1 MKNLHSNHVNPN
13 LWLVLHVVD
22 DDKNHLMT
30 DSHLTKVIQK
40 VPEAGTA
47 DKGVLCALPSATANS
62 QLEQS
67 CRKKK
72 QTNKKLTHGCAC

>member
-1 MKNLHSNHVNPN
+1 
-13 LWLVLHVVD
+13 
-22 DDKNHLMT
+22 MT
-30 DSHLTKVIQK
+30 DSHLTKVVQK

-67 CRKKK
+67 CRKEKK
-72 QTNKKLTHGCAC
+72 NKQEIDSRLCMLNSAVYNYIIHKPVISYVW